1 MRDLRNRATASAADS
16 AFAKLPRCF
25 WRPSCF
31 SCAWNFS
38 CPRTRVHVRHTP
50 LKPVMFSARRSVR
63 CRVLRRRVRLGE
75 KKLC

>member
-1 MRDLRNRATASAADS
+1 
-16 AFAKLPRCF
+16 
-25 WRPSCF
+25 
-31 SCAWNFS
+31 
-38 CPRTRVHVRHTP
+38 VRHTP